1 MNQEKMKELEE
12 VINSIFTPSFS
23 TLFEKYYKQLYLS
36 GGEKEQEV
44 YTADIMDF
52 MVQHKTDYRQ
62 DIIMLCGILTT
73 IIRKGRKTI
82 PELRLDNENKDRNN
96 SR

>member
-1 MNQEKMKELEE
+1 MNQEKKKEMEE
-12 VINSIFTPSFS
+12 VINSIFTSSFS
-23 TLFEKYYKQLYLS
+23 TLFEEYYKQLYLS
-36 GGEKEQEV
+36 GDEKEQEV

-62 DIIMLCGILTT
+62 DIVMLCGILTT